1 MLNSCQSGEL
11 VNGGVSERL
20 LWEHLTGWSAFMS
33 IVGEA
38 SKSVGSCRSEY
49 VVQGESVMQLE
60 RLSICQSRR
69 QKMLW

>member
-1 MLNSCQSGEL
+1 
-11 VNGGVSERL
+11 
-20 LWEHLTGWSAFMS
+20 MS

-38 SKSVGSCRSEY
+38 SKRGGSCRSEY

-69 QKMLW
+69 QKMLWLAVGKNSRAVLL